1 MVSTPKAPDPW
12 TTAQAQSQWNNTT
25 AQTQQALNMVDQQ
38 NPWGNVSY
46 TENGTRTIIGADGK
60 PFTVPKYTQTTNL
73 SPEQQAIFEQSQV
86 AQGNLAGLAADQSG
100 AMRDYLG
107 QPFEFNNQ
115 DAANWAYDLG
125 AQRLDPRFEQERSS
139 LESQLINRGIRP
151 GTAAY
156 DAEMTRLGETKNDA
170 YNQLMLTG
178 RQQAFGEALSQR
190 NQPINELSALMS
202 GSQVSN
208 PAQMSGAAPQTGVA
222 GVDYTGLVNQK
233 YQAELANSQAKMGGM
248 FGLLGAGLG
257 LFSDRRLKT
266 DIKRVGQTDAGTPVY
281 LYRYKAGGP
290 TQMGVM
296 AQDVEKTNPDAVTMH
311 PSGYRMVNYEKVA

>member
-156 DAEMTRLGETKNDA
+156 DSEMSRFGETKNDA

-178 RQQAFGEALSQR
+178 RQQAFGEALSTR
-190 NQPINELSALMS
+190 NQPINEISALMS

-233 YQAELANSQAKMGGM
+233 YQSELQASQAKMGGM

-290 TQMGVM
+290 MQMGVM

-311 PSGYRMVNYEKVA
+311 PSGYRMVDYGKVA

>member
-1 MVSTPKAPDPW
+1 MKTPEPPDPW
-12 TTAQAQSQWNNTT
+12 ATAQAQSQWNNTT

-46 TENGTRTIIGADGK
+46 TENGKRTIIGADGK
-60 PFTVPKYTQTTNL
+60 PFEVPSYLQTTNL
-73 SPEQQAIFEQSQV
+73 SPEQQAIFDQTQI
-86 AQGNLAGLAADQSG
+86 AQGNLAGIAVDQSG
-100 AMRDYLG
+100 RMRDYLG
-107 QPFEFNNQ
+107 QPFEFDNQ

-125 AQRLDPRFEQERSS
+125 AQRLDPRFEQERST

-248 FGLLGAGLG
+248 FGLLGAGLSM
-257 LFSDRRLKT
+257 FSDRRLKE
-266 DIKRVGQTDAGTPVY
+266 DVERVGQTDDGTPIY
-281 LYRYKAGGP
+281 TYRYKAGGP

-311 PSGYRMVNYEKVA
+311 PSGYRMVDYGKVA